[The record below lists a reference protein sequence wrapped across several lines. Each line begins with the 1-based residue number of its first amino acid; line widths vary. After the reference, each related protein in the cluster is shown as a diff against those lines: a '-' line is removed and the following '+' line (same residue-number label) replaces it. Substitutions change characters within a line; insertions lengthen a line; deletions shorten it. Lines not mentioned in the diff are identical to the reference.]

1 MSKASHES
9 GRAASIRAGRLG
21 LTLLITVI
29 ALGSA
34 TQNAGANTY
43 TGLLYGGTL
52 SIGSNTASESGGYVY
67 GADSWSVPSG
77 TEFDGFAYTSATFS
91 SLSDNSIGG
100 VSAGFGAGGTANQPV
115 ILFPWTR
122 DCSIT
127 NRGHYWTRSGA
138 LAGTSGVQACNTNGN
153 TSGWNYTNVEIDNTD
168 PSVNPNVGYQTLW
181 LTVFCQAATCAYD
194 PGREWGAAGASV
206 TNLSASVVDSY
217 NQPFGSAAW
226 TSAVSGASWYQT
238 DGSSISVNLGA
249 DDPAGVC
256 DLYAFMTG
264 PSEVVSPLLGH
275 QSPGIVYV
283 GAPIG
288 SEFANG
294 INPCWA
300 GQSDTGTWTLP
311 GDVPSGS
318 YSLNVAAA
326 NPGNYEA
333 QGFSPAYSPTV
344 ASYVDAINI
353 DDTVPTARWSVPPLE
368 WTSAASEL
376 LDVTTGP
383 SGLSAVTCTDNGV
396 NVEAHLVSGA
406 TSGAGTTVWSVA
418 TTASGTNA
426 VACSMS
432 NGDTNGA
439 LTGHVS
445 GVFGVDQVVPTVTFE
460 AVGYSAGGW
469 TNKPVSVTVQATG
482 GPSGIASVSCSVDGG
497 PEQQLGS
504 ASGGLVNIG
513 ADGRHVL
520 SCTALSGTAVRGTAT
535 FNVNIDARQ
544 PTVTYV
550 VDGAPVSSDWLSGTP
565 VVSVIASEQ
574 GGILSGIEGISCSVN
589 GGGAFALTGIA
600 PGSNYTGSFELD
612 QNGADHVSCTAT
624 TVAGTVQAT
633 PTTAT
638 VNVDNPNFSATPSAL
653 IDNGGDPYSNG
664 PSQSQWYVTP
674 QTVTI
679 TANNTGGAAPIAAIA
694 CKGALSGT
702 WPISNLNADGA
713 RGEQITVTVPP
724 PGGVLSC
731 TAQDTAGNVYVLGSY
746 IFQID
751 STAPTGYFVPKTD
764 WPAPD
769 EIAVHASDNGGSG
782 VALVKVY
789 GESPDV
795 NQGQPQL
802 VGNAQYDAA
811 NGDYVVTV
819 PDGVDPWVPGS
830 WRFYANVVDVAGN
843 QGQVTA
849 GPDGS
854 TEDLTLPLRE
864 DTAVS
869 ATAQAIAAAPE
880 PAIPTGLAAAALPG
894 SAAVARVEVRSRAW
908 RPRAHA
914 ASVGRAA
921 GLKPGRAVLRVRYG
935 ERVTIT
941 GMLMDMTHHRTPISG
956 ARILIY
962 QRLSGAR
969 AYTRLGEARTN
980 PAGLYRYR
988 VRPGASRTLYVVYPG
1003 NALLRPAAS
1012 QLQEQSEGSMS
1023 LRASSIQAGGRLV
1036 IDGYVRGGAV
1046 PRGGLDV
1053 TIDYRQ
1059 LGAPGSGT
1067 LGTVRTTRNGHFRF
1081 SQRFSRGTR
1090 GLEYQL
1096 WAVVPGGQAGWP
1108 YLGAHT
1114 SRVIRRVH

>member
-1 MSKASHES
+1 MCKLTRES
-9 GRAASIRAGRLG
+9 LSAASSRVRRVG
-21 LTLLITVI
+21 LALAISVI
-29 ALGSA
+29 ALTLA
-34 TQNAGANTY
+34 ENARANTY

-52 SIGSNTASESGGYVY
+52 SIGSNSASESGGYVY
-67 GADSWSVPSG
+67 GADSWTAPSG
-77 TEFDGFAYTSATFS
+77 TEFDGFAYTHASFS
-91 SLSDNSIGG
+91 SLSDNSVGG

-115 ILFPWTR
+115 ILFPWTD

-138 LAGTSGVQACNTNGN
+138 VAGISGVQACNTNGN
-153 TSGWNYTNVEIDNTD
+153 TSGWNYTNVEIGNTD
-168 PSVNPNVGYQTLW
+168 PSANPNVGYQTLW

-217 NQPFGSAAW
+217 NQPSGSAAW
-226 TSAVSGASWYQT
+226 TSAVSAASWYQT
-238 DGSSISVNLGA
+238 DQGSISVNVEAG
-249 DDPAGVC
+249 DPAGVC

-264 PSEVVSPLLGH
+264 PSQVVSPLLGH
-275 QSPGIVYV
+275 QNPATVYV
-283 GAPIG
+283 GGPIG
-288 SEFANG
+288 SEFADG
-294 INPCWA
+294 VNPCWA
-300 GQSDTGTWTLP
+300 GQLDTGTWTLP
-311 GDVPSGS
+311 SGLASGS

-333 QGFSPAYSPTV
+333 QGFSPAYSPTI
-344 ASYVDAINI
+344 ASYGDAINV
-353 DDTVPTARWSVPPLE
+353 DDTVPTARWEAPAVA
-368 WTSAASEL
+368 WTSATSER

-383 SGLSAVTCTDNGV
+383 SGLTAVACTDNGV
-396 NVEAHLVSGA
+396 NIATHLVSGV

-426 VACSMS
+426 IACSLS
-432 NGDTNGA
+432 NGDLNGA
-439 LTGHVS
+439 LIGHVD
-445 GVFGVDQVVPTVTFE
+445 GTFGVDRTVPTVTFRTT
-460 AVGYSAGGW
+460 GYSAGTW
-469 TNKPVSVTVQATG
+469 TNAPVSVTVEASG

-504 ASGGLVNIG
+504 G
-513 ADGRHVL
+513 AGSAVKIVTDGRHVL
-520 SCTALSGTAVRGTAT
+520 SCAALSGTAVRGEAS

-544 PTVTYV
+544 PTITYA
-550 VDGAPVSSDWLSGTP
+550 VDGGPVSGNWLSGTP
-565 VVSVIASEQ
+565 VVSVIGGEQ
-574 GGILSGIEGISCSVN
+574 GGVLSGIEGIRCSVN
-589 GGGAFALTGIA
+589 GGSPFALTGIA
-600 PGSNYTGSFELD
+600 PASGYTGSFELD
-612 QNGADHVSCTAT
+612 QNGSDRVSCTAT
-624 TVAGTVQAT
+624 TVAGTVQAA
-633 PTTAT
+633 PATAT

-653 IDNGGDPYSNG
+653 IDGGGDPYSNG

-674 QTVTI
+674 QAVTI

-702 WPISNLNADGA
+702 WPLSNLNAYGA
-713 RGEQITVTVPP
+713 GGEQITITIPP

-746 IFQID
+746 LFQID
-751 STAPTGYFVPKTD
+751 STAPTGYFVPKAE

-789 GESPDV
+789 GASPDV

-802 VGNAQYDAA
+802 VGDAQYDPA

-819 PDGVDPWVPGS
+819 PDGVAPWVPGS

-843 QGQVTA
+843 QGQITA

-869 ATAQAIAAAPE
+869 ATAQAVAAAPE
-880 PAIPTGLAAAALPG
+880 PAIPAALAAAALPG
-894 SAAVARVEVRSRAW
+894 GIADARAEVRPPARGARARV
-908 RPRAHA
+908 
-914 ASVGRAA
+914 ASLRRAA
-921 GLKPGRAVLRVRYG
+921 RLKPERAVLRVRYG
-935 ERVTIT
+935 ARVTIS
-941 GMLMDMTHHRTPISG
+941 GMLIDMTHHRTPISG

-962 QRLSGAR
+962 QRLAGAS
-969 AYTRLGEARTN
+969 AYTRLGAARTD
-980 PAGLYRYR
+980 AEGLYRYQ
-988 VRPGASRTLYVVYPG
+988 VRPGASRMLYVVYPG

-1012 QLQEQSEGSMS
+1012 QLQEQSQGSLS
-1023 LRASSIQAGGRLV
+1023 LRASSIQAGGSLV
-1036 IDGYVRGGAV
+1036 IDGYVRGGEI

-1067 LGTVRTTRNGHFRF
+1067 LGTVRTNRNGHFRF
-1081 SQRFSRGTR
+1081 SQHFSRGTR

-1114 SRVIRRVH
+1114 SRVTRRVR